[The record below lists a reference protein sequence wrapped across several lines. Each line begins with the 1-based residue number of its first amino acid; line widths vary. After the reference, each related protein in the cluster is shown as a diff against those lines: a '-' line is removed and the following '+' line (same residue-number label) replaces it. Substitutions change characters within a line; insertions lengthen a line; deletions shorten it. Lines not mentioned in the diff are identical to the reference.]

1 MAPCISSCCGLPLQ
15 KAVILIGVAELVI
28 TIIATALNVTK
39 AAGAFDGYGE
49 ECEGKDVCIGPII
62 KYAVFDSLFGII
74 CSLLLIFGAHTRN
87 NCMLISWMVV
97 TIALSAKYIWVVVTH
112 DWSALE
118 DWISIT
124 YLLFYI
130 IVYVVVIALAQEISS
145 PTNGTVHSFGP
156 QTTVITQNVPMQQ
169 QAPTAYPQQPYAF
182 PPPQPQYPPYGPPQ
196 PTQQAYIQ
204 QPPTAPPP
212 GY

>member
-1 MAPCISSCCGLPLQ
+1 MGRARMS
-15 KAVILIGVAELVI
+15 
-28 TIIATALNVTK
+28 ALGQLLSTL
-39 AAGAFDGYGE
+39 
-49 ECEGKDVCIGPII
+49 
-62 KYAVFDSLFGII
+62 SLTLFGII

-124 YLLFYI
+124 FLLFYI

-145 PTNGTVHSFGP
+145 PTNGT
-156 QTTVITQNVPMQQ
+156 
-169 QAPTAYPQQPYAF
+169 
-182 PPPQPQYPPYGPPQ
+182 
-196 PTQQAYIQ
+196 
-204 QPPTAPPP
+204 
-212 GY
+212 